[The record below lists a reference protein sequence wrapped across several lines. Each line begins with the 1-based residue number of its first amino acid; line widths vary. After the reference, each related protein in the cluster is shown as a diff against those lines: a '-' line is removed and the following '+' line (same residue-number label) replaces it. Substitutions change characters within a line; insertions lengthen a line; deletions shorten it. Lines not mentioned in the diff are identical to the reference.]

1 MKGMVIGAIIGA
13 ALGVG
18 CAMLAWLAIVGN
30 TGNEALA
37 IGATVGILIVGS
49 YEVIQARA
57 RGRMRV
63 YFTGIDLL
71 IGRALFYV
79 GAVIGAIIG
88 MVIWVGI
95 DGISESSSGMTV
107 NAIIGA
113 GGGAVLGAILGQGGG
128 ANSR

>member
-1 MKGMVIGAIIGA
+1 MKGVVIGAITGLT
-13 ALGVG
+13 LGVG
-18 CAMLAWLAIVGN
+18 CAMLAWLAIVEN

-37 IGATVGILIVGS
+37 IGATVGTLIAGS

-63 YFTGIDLL
+63 YFIGINLL
-71 IGRALFYV
+71 IGRAILYV
-79 GAVIGAIIG
+79 GAIIGAIIG

-95 DGISESSSGMTV
+95 DRISESSSGMTV

-113 GGGAVLGAILGQGGG
+113 GGGAVLGAILGQGEG